1 MFYFVGQVVNL
12 SQPYRKDSILSDINL
27 GVAEPT
33 PKLSEVTLS
42 ERYQA
47 MLQPATYPVHWENL
61 DQETYMRHVLEYQA
75 DQIELVLASHRVP
88 GRVTGGVVTPRW
100 VSYRVLPDLST
111 RVARIIAL
119 SEEMALRLDAQRVR
133 VSRQGAAVQVD
144 VPREDG
150 QVVRLMD
157 LCQRLPEVP
166 KQTAILGLDETGIPL
181 LLRLPSPEVAHVLI
195 AGTTGSGKTAL
206 ARSIALSLA
215 MYNRL
220 GEIQMIFIDPKGN
233 GFDPFVAFDGGSSSL
248 PHLLRP
254 AVRDVHQAVFLLG
267 EMVEEMVRR
276 DRENICEPRVVIFI
290 DEVADLMEQGG
301 KAMDRLMTRLTQRGR
316 SAGLHLVACTQKPL
330 VASIGSL
337 TRSNFPVRLVGS
349 VASADDAKIAAGI
362 AGTGAEKL
370 LGRGD
375 FLLVA
380 KGHVTRF
387 QAAYISEAEIKQM
400 IGRMNAGGRH
410 SRSWLTTTQDTSLA
424 ATGTDG
430 RAVINTRPAEPPTK
444 PKSNRRGLGLMFGHQ
459 LRLIK

>member
-1 MFYFVGQVVNL
+1 
-12 SQPYRKDSILSDINL
+12 
-27 GVAEPT
+27 
-33 PKLSEVTLS
+33 
-42 ERYQA
+42 
-47 MLQPATYPVHWENL
+47 
-61 DQETYMRHVLEYQA
+61 MRQVLEYQA
-75 DQIELVLASHRVP
+75 DQIEMVLTSHRVP

-100 VSYRVLPDLST
+100 VSYRVIPEIST
-111 RVARIIAL
+111 KISRVVNL
-119 SEEMALRLDAQRVR
+119 SEEFALRLGAQRVR
-133 VSRQGAAVQVD
+133 ISRQGHMLQVD

-157 LCQRLPEVP
+157 LCRRVKEVP
-166 KQTAILGLDETGIPL
+166 KQSAILGMDETGVPL

-206 ARSIALSLA
+206 ARSMALSLA
-215 MYNRL
+215 MHNRL
-220 GEIQMIFIDPKGN
+220 GEVQMIFIDPKGN
-233 GFDPFVAFDGGSSSL
+233 GFDPFVMLETAGGGL

-254 AVRDVHQAVFLLG
+254 AVRDVHQAIFLLG

-276 DRENICEPRVVIFI
+276 DRENISEPRVVIFI

-316 SAGLHLVACTQKPL
+316 SAGLHIVACTQKPL

-362 AGTGAEKL
+362 SGTGAEKL

-387 QAAYISEAEIKQM
+387 QAAYVNEQEIRRIIS
-400 IGRMNAGGRH
+400 RMNAGGRF
-410 SRSWLTTTQDTSLA
+410 SRRWLTGEGQNPPLA

-430 RAVINTRPAEPPTK
+430 RVVDTPTIVSEVQPK
-444 PKSNRRGLGLMFGHQ
+444 PKSKRRGLGLMLGHQ

>member
-1 MFYFVGQVVNL
+1 
-12 SQPYRKDSILSDINL
+12 
-27 GVAEPT
+27 
-33 PKLSEVTLS
+33 
-42 ERYQA
+42 
-47 MLQPATYPVHWENL
+47 
-61 DQETYMRHVLEYQA
+61 
-75 DQIELVLASHRVP
+75 
-88 GRVTGGVVTPRW
+88 
-100 VSYRVLPDLST
+100 
-111 RVARIIAL
+111 
-119 SEEMALRLDAQRVR
+119 
-133 VSRQGAAVQVD
+133 VD

-150 QVVRLMD
+150 QVVRLIT
-157 LCQRLPEVP
+157 LCRRLKEVP

-181 LLRLPSPEVAHVLI
+181 LLRLPSPEVAHVLV

-206 ARSIALSLA
+206 VRSMALSLA
-215 MYNRL
+215 MHNRL
-220 GEIQMIFIDPKGN
+220 GEVQMVFIDPKGN
-233 GFDPFVAFDGGSSSL
+233 GFDPFVSLAGLNGGL

-254 AVRDVHQAVFLLG
+254 AVQDVHQAIFLLG

-276 DRENICEPRVVIFI
+276 DRENISEPRVVIFI

-316 SAGLHLVACTQKPL
+316 SAGLHIIACTQKPL
-330 VASIGSL
+330 AASIGSL

-362 AGTGAEKL
+362 PGTGAEKL

-387 QAAYISEAEIKQM
+387 QAAYVSEQEIRELV
-400 IGRMNAGGRH
+400 GRMNNGSRH
-410 SRSWLTTTQDTSLA
+410 SRRWLTEEAHTQA

-430 RAVINTRPAEPPTK
+430 RPVKVLQPT
-444 PKSNRRGLGLMFGHQ
+444 PKRRSLGLMFGHQ

>member
-1 MFYFVGQVVNL
+1 
-12 SQPYRKDSILSDINL
+12 
-27 GVAEPT
+27 
-33 PKLSEVTLS
+33 
-42 ERYQA
+42 
-47 MLQPATYPVHWENL
+47 
-61 DQETYMRHVLEYQA
+61 MRRVLEYQA
-75 DQIELVLASHRVP
+75 DQIEMVLTSHRVP

-100 VSYRVLPDLST
+100 VSYRILPEIST
-111 RVARIIAL
+111 KVSRVIKL
-119 SEEMALRLDAQRVR
+119 SEEIALRLGAQRVR
-133 VSRQGAAVQVD
+133 VSRQGPSLQID

-150 QVVRLMD
+150 QVVRLMN
-157 LCQRLPEVP
+157 LCRRRKDVP
-166 KQTAILGLDETGIPL
+166 KQTAILGMDETGVPL
-181 LLRLPSPEVAHVLI
+181 LLRLPSPEVAHVLV

-206 ARSIALSLA
+206 ARSMALSLA
-215 MYNRL
+215 MHNRL
-220 GEIQMIFIDPKGN
+220 GEVQMLFIDPNGN
-233 GFDPFVAFDGGSSSL
+233 GFDPFITFESAGGGL

-276 DRENICEPRVVIFI
+276 DRENISEPRVVIFI

-316 SAGLHLVACTQKPL
+316 SAGLHIIACTQKPL

-362 AGTGAEKL
+362 TGTGAEKL

-387 QAAYISEAEIKQM
+387 QAAYVNEQEIKQ
-400 IGRMNAGGRH
+400 IVSRMNAGGRF
-410 SRSWLTTTQDTSLA
+410 SRRWLTGEQNTPLV

-430 RAVINTRPAEPPTK
+430 RVVDAPSTASTAQPK
-444 PKSNRRGLGLMFGHQ
+444 PKSKRRGLGLMFGHQ

>member
-1 MFYFVGQVVNL
+1 MV
-12 SQPYRKDSILSDINL
+12 
-27 GVAEPT
+27 
-33 PKLSEVTLS
+33 
-42 ERYQA
+42 
-47 MLQPATYPVHWENL
+47 
-61 DQETYMRHVLEYQA
+61 
-75 DQIELVLASHRVP
+75 QI
-88 GRVTGGVVTPRW
+88 
-100 VSYRVLPDLST
+100 
-111 RVARIIAL
+111 
-119 SEEMALRLDAQRVR
+119 
-133 VSRQGAAVQVD
+133 D

-150 QVVRLMD
+150 QVVRLLS
-157 LCQRLPEVP
+157 LCKRLKEVP
-166 KQTAILGLDETGIPL
+166 KQTAILGMDETGMPL
-181 LLRLPSPEVAHVLI
+181 LLRLPSPEVAHVLV

-215 MYNRL
+215 MHNRL
-220 GEIQMIFIDPKGN
+220 GEIQMVFIDPKGN
-233 GFDPFVAFDGGSSSL
+233 GFDPFVAFDGNGCHL

-254 AVRDVHQAVFLLG
+254 AVREVHQAIFLLG

-276 DRENICEPRVVIFI
+276 DREKISEPRVIIFI

-316 SAGLHLVACTQKPL
+316 SAGIHIIACTQKPL

-362 AGTGAEKL
+362 PNTGAEKL

-387 QAAYISEAEIKQM
+387 QAAYVNEQEIKQ
-400 IGRMNAGGRH
+400 IVSRMGLGGRQ
-410 SRSWLTTTQDTSLA
+410 SRRWLTPQQETPLA
-424 ATGTDG
+424 ATGTDD
-430 RAVINTRPAEPPTK
+430 RVVEMTSPTPSAQVEIK
-444 PKSNRRGLGLMFGHQ
+444 PKRRGLGLMFGHQ

>member
-1 MFYFVGQVVNL
+1 
-12 SQPYRKDSILSDINL
+12 
-27 GVAEPT
+27 
-33 PKLSEVTLS
+33 
-42 ERYQA
+42 
-47 MLQPATYPVHWENL
+47 MLEQQNYPVHWENL
-61 DQETYMRHVLEYQA
+61 DAETYMRRVLEYQA
-75 DQIELVLASHRVP
+75 DQIEMVLVSHRVS

-100 VSYRVLPDLST
+100 VSYRILPEITTKLSKI
-111 RVARIIAL
+111 VAL
-119 SEEMALRLDAQRVR
+119 SEEIALRLGVPRVR
-133 VSRQGAAVQVD
+133 VSRQGATMQID

-150 QVVRLMD
+150 QVVRLMS
-157 LCQRLPEVP
+157 LCKRLKTIP
-166 KQTAILGLDETGIPL
+166 KQTAVLGMDETGAPL
-181 LLRLPSPEVAHVLI
+181 LLRLPSPEVAHVLV

-220 GEIQMIFIDPKGN
+220 GEVQMVFIDPKGN
-233 GFDPFVAFDGGSSSL
+233 GFDPFATFDNAGGGL

-254 AVRDVHQAVFLLG
+254 AVREVHQAIFLLG

-276 DRENICEPRVVIFI
+276 DRENISEPRVIIFI

-316 SAGLHLVACTQKPL
+316 SAGIHVIACTQKPL

-349 VASADDAKIAAGI
+349 VTSADDAKVATGI
-362 AGTGAEKL
+362 PNTGAEKL

-375 FLLVA
+375 FILVA

-387 QAAYISEAEIKQM
+387 QAAYVNEQEIKEVVSK
-400 IGRMNAGGRH
+400 MNASGRYG
-410 SRSWLTTTQDTSLA
+410 RRALTPEPEVILA
-424 ATGTDG
+424 ATGTEG
-430 RAVINTRPAEPPTK
+430 KQAVTPALTLQPQPQK
-444 PKSNRRGLGLMFGHQ
+444 RRSLGYMLGHQ